1 MKNFVVAYGQDCDGA
16 NSGHITRY
24 IDEQEAIKQAASSNE
39 FSDGLIYTPVDLAQA
54 ERYSND
60 YNKNIAP
67 SLLPVFKGS
76 EIVEKI
82 MTWEEFGAEYKPM
95 QNHVSNRDEF
105 NGWLFE
111 TYGEDEKYVREFAQL
126 GNNGANVWTI
136 IEGEQNQ
143 MCIISGWH
151 FVNRFGYV
159 ITEVPCPEGRSIT
172 VEDEEDKVLEE
183 DSDVTN

>member
-24 IDEQEAIKQAASSNE
+24 TDEQEAIKQAAHSNE
-39 FSDGLIYTPVDLAQA
+39 FSDGLIYTPVDLAEA

-60 YNKNIAP
+60 YGQKTAP
-67 SLLPVFKGS
+67 SLLPTFKGS
-76 EIVEKI
+76 EIVAQI
-82 MTWEEFGAEYKPM
+82 FTWEEFEARFKPM
-95 QNHVSNRDEF
+95 QNHVTAREEF

-126 GNNGANVWTI
+126 GNNANNVWTI
-136 IEGEQNQ
+136 IEGDQNQ
-143 MCIISGWH
+143 MCIVNGWH

-159 ITEVPCPEGRSIT
+159 ITEVPAPEGCEIT
-172 VEDEEDKVLEE
+172 VEDEEDKVIEE
-183 DSDVTN
+183 ETE